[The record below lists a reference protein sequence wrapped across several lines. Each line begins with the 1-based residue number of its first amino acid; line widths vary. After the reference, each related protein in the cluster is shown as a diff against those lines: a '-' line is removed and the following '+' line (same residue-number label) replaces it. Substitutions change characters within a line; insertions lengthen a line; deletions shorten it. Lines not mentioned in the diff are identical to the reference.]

1 MISSLF
7 FVIEIEK
14 AIWILK
20 WRGKVISPKNFQLFP
35 KTTSPICLVKID
47 SASLALHHTKE
58 LNC

>member
-20 WRGKVISPKNFQLFP
+20 WRGKAISPKNFQLFP
-35 KTTSPICLVKID
+35 KYT
-47 SASLALHHTKE
+47 ALSIW
-58 LNC
+58 

>member
-20 WRGKVISPKNFQLFP
+20 WRGKAIWRFFSRFFLKYTGESTGKN
-35 KTTSPICLVKID
+35 
-47 SASLALHHTKE
+47 
-58 LNC
+58 